1 METLKSQNIALDEKE
16 ARRLDRASTDGKI
29 PRSIMMMMTIMM
41 MMVMMTMMMTIMTIM
56 MIVIISGRTL
66 LTTPKGAGL

>member
-1 METLKSQNIALDEKE
+1 METLKSQNIVLDEKE

-41 MMVMMTMMMTIMTIM
+41 MMIYI
-56 MIVIISGRTL
+56 
-66 LTTPKGAGL
+66 